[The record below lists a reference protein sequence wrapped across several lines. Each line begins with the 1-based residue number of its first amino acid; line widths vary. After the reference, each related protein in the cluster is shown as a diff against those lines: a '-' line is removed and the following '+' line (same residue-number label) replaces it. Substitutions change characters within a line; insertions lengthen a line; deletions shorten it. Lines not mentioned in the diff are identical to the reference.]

1 MPNSYN
7 KYRSSVEILKRI
19 RREFPIQKLP
29 NNVLINELGI
39 IGKDTIWKTIKQI
52 FTFIYIY
59 THIYIKLFTNYI
71 YIQI

>member
-29 NNVLINELGI
+29 NNVLINELSI
-39 IGKDTIWKTIKQI
+39 MKGKYVINKQI
-52 FTFIYIY
+52 SKIL
-59 THIYIKLFTNYI
+59 HSYI
-71 YIQI
+71 YI